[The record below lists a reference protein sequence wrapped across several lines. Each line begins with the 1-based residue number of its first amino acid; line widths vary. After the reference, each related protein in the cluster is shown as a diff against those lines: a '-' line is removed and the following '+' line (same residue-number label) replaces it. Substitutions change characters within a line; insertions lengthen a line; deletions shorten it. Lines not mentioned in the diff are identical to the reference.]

1 MDRLRIR
8 FLRYSAFYSPLLLT
22 MAHLR
27 DEGIE
32 ASFDVATPT
41 DTIPAGIRDGSVQV
55 GQSALAVSYGPA
67 ERGEALPLRH
77 FAMMNRHDGFFLV
90 GRGIAPGAGWDA
102 LHGKRVLVDHFF
114 QPLAMFKAA
123 LRARGISEDAITFV
137 DAGDPAAMERAW
149 RAGEA
154 DVLHAQG
161 PAPQQLEAEGL
172 GVVFASVGEAVGP
185 VVFSTLCASPE
196 WLTTDAARAF
206 ARAFEKGREQAQQA
220 PPAEIAARVAGY
232 FPQRGRAALERTIA
246 DYQRL
251 GCWSGDMAIT
261 PELHARTLDVFL
273 ASGDI
278 RGAIPLAGL
287 VAKVGGA

>member
-1 MDRLRIR
+1 MDTLRIR

-27 DEGIE
+27 EEGIE

-41 DTIPAGIRDGSVQV
+41 NTIPAGIRDGSVQV
-55 GQSALAVSYGPA
+55 AQSALAVSFGPH
-67 ERGEALPLRH
+67 ERGEPLPFRH
-77 FAMMNRHDGFFLV
+77 FATMNRHDGFFLV
-90 GRGIAPGAGWDA
+90 GRGIAPGDGWAA
-102 LHGKRVLVDHFF
+102 LRGKRVLVDHFF

-123 LRARGISEDAITFV
+123 LRARGIGEHELTLV
-137 DAGDPAAMERAW
+137 DAGDPAAMERAY

-161 PAPQQLEAEGL
+161 PAPQQLEVEGL
-172 GVVFASVGEAVGP
+172 GAVFASVGEAVGP

-196 WLTTDAARAF
+196 WLATDAARAF
-206 ARAFEKGREQAQQA
+206 ARAFERGRAQAQQA
-220 PPAEIAARVAGY
+220 PPAEIAALVAGY
-232 FPQRGRAALERTIA
+232 FPQVGRAALERTIA

-251 GCWSGDMAIT
+251 GCWNGDMAIT

-278 RGAIPLAGL
+278 RGAIPLEAL
-287 VAKVGGA
+287 VA

>member
-1 MDRLRIR
+1 MDTLRIR

-27 DEGIE
+27 EEGIE

-41 DTIPAGIRDGSVQV
+41 NTIPAGIRDGSVQV
-55 GQSALAVSYGPA
+55 AQSALAVSFGPH
-67 ERGEALPLRH
+67 ERGEALPFRH
-77 FAMMNRHDGFFLV
+77 FATMNRHDGFFLV
-90 GRGIAPGAGWDA
+90 GRGIAPGDGWAA
-102 LHGKRVLVDHFF
+102 LRGKRVLVDHFF

-123 LRARGISEDAITFV
+123 LRARGIAEHELAFV
-137 DAGDPAAMERAW
+137 DAGDPAAMERAY

-172 GVVFASVGEAVGP
+172 GAVFASVGEAVGP

-196 WLTTDAARAF
+196 WLATDAARAF
-206 ARAFEKGREQAQQA
+206 VRAFGKGRAQAQEA
-220 PPAEIAARVAGY
+220 PPAEIAALVAGY
-232 FPQRGRAALERTIA
+232 FPQVGRAALERTIA

-251 GCWSGDMAIT
+251 GCWSGDTAIT

-278 RGAIPLAGL
+278 RGVIPLEAL
-287 VAKVGGA
+287 VARGA